1 MRCDVTTLENK
12 KAGTIELAESV
23 FGLPARPDIVHRMV
37 LWQLAKRRAGTRKTK
52 GKGEVAGSTRK
63 IYRQKG
69 TGRARHRTR
78 GAVQFRGGGVTFGP
92 VVRSHAHGL
101 TKKVRRLALKTVLSA
116 KLAEGR
122 LKVVDAAAVETPKT
136 KALAQTMKDLGWS
149 RVLIIDGPEVDANFA
164 RAAANIVDV
173 HLLPERGAN
182 VYDILRCETLVLT
195 RAAVEHLEARLA

>member
-1 MRCDVTTLENK
+1 M
-12 KAGTIELAESV
+12 
-23 FGLPARPDIVHRMV
+23 
-37 LWQLAKRRAGTRKTK
+37 
-52 GKGEVAGSTRK
+52 
-63 IYRQKG
+63 
-69 TGRARHRTR
+69 
-78 GAVQFRGGGVTFGP
+78 
-92 VVRSHAHGL
+92 
-101 TKKVRRLALKTVLSA
+101 RRLALKTVLWA

-173 HLLPERGAN
+173 HLLPEQGAN

-195 RAAVEHLEARLA
+195 RAAVEHLEARLV